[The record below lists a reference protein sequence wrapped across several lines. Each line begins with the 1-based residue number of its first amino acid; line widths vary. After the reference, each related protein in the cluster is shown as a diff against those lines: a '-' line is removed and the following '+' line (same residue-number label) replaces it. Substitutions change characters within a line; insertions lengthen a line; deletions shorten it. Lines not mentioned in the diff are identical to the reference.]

1 MKQKVIV
8 VAGIS
13 SCEKISVVVV
23 EILAVEG
30 MEMEVVEGIVREV
43 VVVVM
48 ILVVEV
54 MEMVV
59 WWWWWWR
66 G

>member
-1 MKQKVIV
+1 M
-8 VAGIS
+8 VAVMD
-13 SCEKISVVVV
+13 KVVVV